1 MLYVGCLNQSD
12 MKILI
17 NTPDWRKPYLGGVA
31 NHYHGLKP
39 FWSQDVRYNIVGS
52 RGKAG
57 LGFLYLPFDVLR
69 YIYILLVWKP
79 DLVVLNPSLAP
90 NAMKRDSL
98 FLKIASLFKR
108 KSIVFFHGFNLSY
121 AEKIDEKQFCS
132 MFSKADSFVVLAEKF
147 KDYLMRWG
155 MVQPIYTATTKVD
168 DRLIETFDVGIR
180 TGKVDTILLLSR
192 IEKSKGIYEAV
203 DTFTF
208 LQKQYPDLK
217 MRIVG
222 DGSELN
228 KLKEYVD
235 KLKLNNVFFTGM
247 LSGETLINQ
256 FISADLYFF
265 PSYHEGMPTTVL
277 EAMAFG
283 LPIITRPVG
292 GLVDFF
298 ENGKMGE
305 MIDSL
310 EAKDFA
316 KSIQHYIE
324 DPTLTKSTSLYNYQ
338 YAKMHF
344 YASTVA
350 EKMEK
355 ICLMVI
361 DG

>member
-1 MLYVGCLNQSD
+1 

-39 FWSQDVRYNIVGS
+39 FWSQDVKYNIVGS

-57 LGFLYLPFDVLR
+57 LGVLYLPFDVLR

-90 NAMKRDSL
+90 NAMKRDSI
-98 FLKIASLFKR
+98 FLKIASLFKS

-121 AEKIDEKQFCS
+121 AEKIDGERFYK

-147 KDYLMRWG
+147 KDYLIRWG
-155 MVQPIYTATTKVD
+155 MAQPIYTATTKVD

-180 TGKVDTILLLSR
+180 TGQVDTILLLSR
-192 IEKSKGIYEAV
+192 IEKYKGVYEAV
-203 DTFTF
+203 DTFLLVQKRYPNLK
-208 LQKQYPDLK
+208 LQ
-217 MRIVG
+217 IVG

-235 KLKLNNVFFTGM
+235 KLKLTNVSFAGA
-247 LSGETLINQ
+247 LSGDALIHQ
-256 FISADLYFF
+256 FKSADLYFL
-265 PSYHEGMPTTVL
+265 PSYHGEGMPTTVL

-350 EKMEK
+350 GKMESLFNRIVYDK
-355 ICLMVI
+355 
-361 DG
+361 

>member
-1 MLYVGCLNQSD
+1 

-17 NTPDWRKPYLGGVA
+17 NTPDWRKPHLGGVA
-31 NHYHGLKP
+31 NHYHGLLP
-39 FWSQDVRYNIVGS
+39 FWSQDVKYNIVGS

-79 DLVVLNPSLAP
+79 DLVVLNPSLAS

-98 FLKIASLFKR
+98 FLKIASLFKS

-121 AEKIDEKQFCS
+121 AEKIDGERFYK

-147 KDYLMRWG
+147 KEYLMRWG

-168 DRLIETFDVGIR
+168 DRLIETFDLGIR

-203 DTFTF
+203 DTF
-208 LQKQYPDLK
+208 LLVQKQYPNLK
-217 MRIVG
+217 MQIVG

-228 KLKEYVD
+228 RLKEYVD
-235 KLKLNNVFFTGM
+235 KLKLNNVSFTGA
-247 LSGETLINQ
+247 LSGDALINQ

-298 ENGKMGE
+298 ENGNMGE

-310 EAKDFA
+310 DAKDFA
-316 KSIQHYIE
+316 NSIQRYI
-324 DPTLTKSTSLYNYQ
+324 DDQALTKSTSLYNYN

-350 EKMEK
+350 EKMESLFNRIVYDK
-355 ICLMVI
+355 
-361 DG
+361 